1 MYVGVLLGSIQT
13 IGAKRAQER
22 VSDFSVRN
30 GECGNAKKT
39 IDGML
44 KSLCLLYRLVIDK
57 SLFFGVGRGREWIA
71 CTMHLGP
78 RACGWNG
85 SIDLSRSRYMQRT
98 TSLIRFLQRMF
109 SKYFNAR
116 STMPEQDLLARC
128 TDVNFVPWICPL
140 EILVVRNG
148 CRTIRR
154 KKFKH
159 KYLF

>member
-13 IGAKRAQER
+13 FGAKRAQER

-44 KSLCLLYRLVIDK
+44 KSLCLLYRVVIDK

-78 RACGWNG
+78 RACRP
-85 SIDLSRSRYMQRT
+85 LSQSNP
-98 TSLIRFLQRMF
+98 SLFMFMWLFSFLLKPY
-109 SKYFNAR
+109 S
-116 STMPEQDLLARC
+116 L
-128 TDVNFVPWICPL
+128 
-140 EILVVRNG
+140 
-148 CRTIRR
+148 
-154 KKFKH
+154 
-159 KYLF
+159 